1 MLTFFNKGFFTQY
14 VTVFMLGVLLWL
26 PAALTQPVIEEPN
39 QYWGILARFL
49 FYSNSSLPLLN
60 IILAYLLTFITG
72 LFINKLATDYGLI
85 GKTSTLPLFIYI
97 LMTGFSPSFHSL
109 SPFVFMLPLLT
120 LLYHLLFKHYHK
132 ENNIFLSFDTGFI
145 LGIATLIYPPLAI
158 MILAI
163 WISLLTFKG
172 ISWRNFP
179 ASLMGLLFPAFMVYS
194 YYFFTGH
201 ESLVAGLFPI
211 KSLLNFNLFYFPF
224 TLNSLLNL
232 LLALF
237 VLIAAVKVMQQQ
249 KNLSI
254 QQRNHFTVVGVS
266 LFFLLFIQLFLS
278 LQLTTTL
285 LLIPAGALTVSN
297 IISNSLL
304 KPKWTNFILIAF
316 ILISLLNS
324 FLPFINATQ

>member
-1 MLTFFNKGFFTQY
+1 MLTFFSKGFFTQY
-14 VTVFMLGVLLWL
+14 ATVFMLGVLLWL

-49 FYSNSSLPLLN
+49 FYSNGSLPVLSIL
-60 IILAYLLTFITG
+60 LAYLLTFITG
-72 LFINKLATDYGLI
+72 LFINKMATDYGLT
-85 GKTSTLPLFIYI
+85 GKTSTLPLFVYI

-109 SPFVFMLPLLT
+109 SPFIFMLPLLT

-132 ENNIFLSFDTGFI
+132 ENNIFLSFDTGII

-158 MILAI
+158 MIIAI

-266 LFFLLFIQLFLS
+266 LLFLLFIQLFLS

-285 LLIPAGALTVSN
+285 LLVPAGALTVSN

-304 KPKWTNFILIAF
+304 KPKWSNLMLVAF
-316 ILISLLNS
+316 VIISLFNS
-324 FLPFINATQ
+324 FLPFINAAR